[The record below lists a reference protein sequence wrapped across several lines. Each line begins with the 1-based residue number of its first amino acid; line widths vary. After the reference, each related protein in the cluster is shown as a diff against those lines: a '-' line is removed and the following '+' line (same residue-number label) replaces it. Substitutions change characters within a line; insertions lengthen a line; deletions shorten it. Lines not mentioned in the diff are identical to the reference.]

1 MAKKYDLAVKTGTYK
16 NQEGLEKGRYETL
29 GEIHTGRDGGFFA
42 RMNAFRLLGVAM
54 AAIARGDDSII
65 VSLFTPQGQAG
76 QGNAPANS
84 TQAPPP
90 AYYDDDIPF

>member
-16 NQEGLEKGRYETL
+16 NAEGLEKGRYETL

-65 VSLFTPQGQAG
+65 VSLFTPQGQP
-76 QGNAPANS
+76 QGAAPNS
-84 TQAPPP
+84 PPAPPA